1 MERKEI
7 YQKTLSYFLS
17 PIKDYLEDAGVSE
30 IMING
35 PTEIYIERRGKIEL
49 AKVQFPSDHFLEA
62 AVKNILQ
69 YVGKRLA
76 DDTQSY
82 EARLPDGSRVHILLP
97 PSSRDRLCLT
107 IRKFSRTVLDLNG
120 LVKLGTMT
128 DEVKEFL
135 ELCVLLEKNILI
147 SGGTGS
153 GKTTLLNCLS
163 GVIPEGQRVI
173 VIEDSSELQLQQPHV
188 LYLEV
193 RPPDR
198 HGKGAMT
205 IRDLFRASLRMR
217 PDRIVIGE
225 VRGGE
230 ALDMIQ
236 AMTSGHSGSLT
247 TAHANSPVDVLSRL
261 ETMAMMSNLEIPL
274 FALRSQVASAID
286 VIVQISRLND
296 GSRKITHVSEVLG
309 LDDRGSYRVSDLF
322 LFEAGGKGVDG
333 ALKGSLRWTEET
345 VSFHDEPEVKG
356 LMDSVKLTEALF
368 KSGTRKSD
376 DKHEKKRSV
385 SFKS

>member
-1 MERKEI
+1 MERTEI
-7 YQKTLSYFLS
+7 YKKTLSYFLS
-17 PIKDYLEDAGVSE
+17 PIKDYLEDPGVSE
-30 IMING
+30 VMVNG
-35 PTEIYIERRGKIEL
+35 PSEIYIERKGKIEL
-49 AKVQFPSDHFLEA
+49 TKARFPSDHFLEA
-62 AVKNILQ
+62 SVKNILQ
-69 YVGKRLA
+69 YVGKRLS
-76 DDTQSY
+76 DETQSY
-82 EARLPDGSRVHILLP
+82 EARLPDGSRVHILMP
-97 PSSRDRLCLT
+97 PSSRERLCLT
-107 IRKFSRTVLDLNG
+107 IRKFSKMVLDLKG
-120 LVKLGTMT
+120 LVGLGTLS
-128 DEVKEFL
+128 EESKEFL
-135 ELCVLLEKNILI
+135 ELCVLLEKNILV

-309 LDDRGSYRVSDLF
+309 LDDKSAYRLSDLF
-322 LFEAGGKGVDG
+322 LFEAAGKGADG

-345 VSFHDEPEVKG
+345 VSFHDEPGVKG

-368 KSGTRKSD
+368 KSRDRKSD